1 MGKSDLRNVLSCP
14 ICSCDKYWKVRR
26 GGLLCVKCRSEYRS
40 PPPPVRLSQNQWR
53 TIVRWFVLEQSV
65 SIISE
70 QSGISRYKVM
80 KALQHVRTL
89 MHSQTPEVFQGEV
102 EVGATS
108 YSKIKNRP
116 FRNYTCIKKKNMPDQ
131 VVFGALC
138 RGGLV
143 RAKLVSGY
151 DAEMFR
157 YLLKEWVAPGSIIY
171 SSSFK
176 YFPDLK
182 SIGFVH
188 RTVNMKKGIHLGKG
202 CHINGLKGFWGYL
215 KTKLLSRGGI
225 RRERVSL
232 YLAEYVW
239 RYNNR
244 GKSTKEKI
252 NTIIKLIKDTTNL

>member
-1 MGKSDLRNVLSCP
+1 MSCP
-14 ICSCDKYWKVRR
+14 NCSCDKYWKVRR
-26 GGLLCVKCRSEYRS
+26 GGLLCVKCRSEYRP
-40 PPPPVRLSQNQWR
+40 PPPPVRLSKYQWR
-53 TIVRWFVLEQSV
+53 TIVKWFVLEQSV
-65 SIISE
+65 SIICE

-80 KALQHVRTL
+80 KALQHIRKL
-89 MHSQTPEVFQGEV
+89 MHSLTLDVFQGVV
-102 EVGATS
+102 EVDATL
-108 YSKIKNRP
+108 YGRVKTRP
-116 FRNYTCIKKKNMPDQ
+116 FRNHTHIKKKRKSDQ

-138 RGGLV
+138 RGSFV

-151 DAEMFR
+151 DVETFR
-157 YLLKEWVAPGSIIY
+157 YLLKEWVAPGSKIY

-188 RTVNMKKGIHLGKG
+188 RTVKLNKGIHLDED

-215 KTKLLSRGGI
+215 KTKLSSRGGI

-244 GKSTKEKI
+244 DKSTKEKI
-252 NTIIKLIKDTTNL
+252 HTIIKLLKK

>member
-1 MGKSDLRNVLSCP
+1 MKNIVSCP
-14 ICSCDKYWKVRR
+14 NCSCDKYWKVRR
-26 GGLLCVKCRSEYRS
+26 GGLLCVSCRSEYRP
-40 PPPPVRLSQNQWR
+40 PPPPVRLSQNQWK
-53 TIVRWFVLEQSV
+53 TIVKWFVLEQSV

-80 KALQHVRTL
+80 KALQHIRTL
-89 MHSQTPEVFQGEV
+89 MRSQTPDVFQGEV
-102 EVGATS
+102 EVDATL
-108 YSKIKNRP
+108 YCRAKNIP
-116 FRNYTCIKKKNMPDQ
+116 FRKHTCTKNSSKPDK

-138 RGGLV
+138 RGGFV

-151 DAEMFR
+151 NAETFR
-157 YLLKEWVAPGSIIY
+157 YLLKEWVAPGSKIY

-188 RTVNMKKGIHLGKG
+188 RTVKLNKGIHLDKD

-215 KTKLLSRGGI
+215 KTKLSSRGGI

-244 GKSTKEKI
+244 DKSTKEKI
-252 NTIIKLIKDTTNL
+252 HNIIKLIKDTTNI